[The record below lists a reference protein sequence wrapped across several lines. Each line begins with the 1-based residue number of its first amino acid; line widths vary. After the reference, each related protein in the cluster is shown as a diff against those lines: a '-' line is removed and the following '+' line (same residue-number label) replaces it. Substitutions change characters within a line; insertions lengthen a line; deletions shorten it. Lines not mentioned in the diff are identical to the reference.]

1 MHFNHFRGAEAGPE
15 CASSVMSGVG
25 MIAFFCKISHW
36 QGKHAGHQ
44 MQEISLVSFSG
55 VFALRDGVSE
65 KEFLPRLHAFFQHF
79 IDMGFATGYRVMRR
93 EALDGFGKTLPA
105 FAYRGELVY
114 PDLEREHAAYE
125 YVKQHGEQVNS
136 LHVAMSSLVKPDAD
150 FFLETRIA

>member
-1 MHFNHFRGAEAGPE
+1 
-15 CASSVMSGVG
+15 
-25 MIAFFCKISHW
+25 
-36 QGKHAGHQ
+36 
-44 MQEISLVSFSG
+44 MQEISPVSFSG

-93 EALDGFGKTLPA
+93 EALDGFT
-105 FAYRGELVY
+105 YRGELVY

-136 LHVAMSSLVKPDAD
+136 LHVAMNSLVKPDAD

>member
-1 MHFNHFRGAEAGPE
+1 
-15 CASSVMSGVG
+15 
-25 MIAFFCKISHW
+25 
-36 QGKHAGHQ
+36 

-105 FAYRGELVY
+105 FTYRGELVY
-114 PDLEREHAAYE
+114 TDLEREHAAYE

-136 LHVAMSSLVKPDAD
+136 LHVAMNSLVKPDAD
-150 FFLETRIA
+150 FFLETPSHRAPMSSWDMPAHPENVCSPG

>member
-1 MHFNHFRGAEAGPE
+1 MEG
-15 CASSVMSGVG
+15 
-25 MIAFFCKISHW
+25 
-36 QGKHAGHQ
+36 
-44 MQEISLVSFSG
+44 ISLVSFSG

-65 KEFLPRLHAFFQHF
+65 EEFLPRLHAFLKHF

-105 FAYRGELVY
+105 FTYRGELIY

-125 YVKQHGEQVNS
+125 YVKRHGEQVNS
-136 LHVAMSSLVKPDAD
+136 LHVAMNSLVKPDAD

>member
-1 MHFNHFRGAEAGPE
+1 
-15 CASSVMSGVG
+15 
-25 MIAFFCKISHW
+25 
-36 QGKHAGHQ
+36 
-44 MQEISLVSFSG
+44 MQEISLVSLSG

-93 EALDGFGKTLPA
+93 EALEGFGKTLPA
-105 FAYRGELVY
+105 FTYRGELVY
-114 PDLEREHAAYE
+114 TDLEREHAAYE

-136 LHVAMSSLVKPDAD
+136 LHVAMTSLVKPDAD

>member
-1 MHFNHFRGAEAGPE
+1 
-15 CASSVMSGVG
+15 
-25 MIAFFCKISHW
+25 
-36 QGKHAGHQ
+36 

-105 FAYRGELVY
+105 FTYRGELVY
-114 PDLEREHAAYE
+114 TATLSGSMPRTNMS
-125 YVKQHGEQVNS
+125 NS
-136 LHVAMSSLVKPDAD
+136 MASK
-150 FFLETRIA
+150 